1 MRRPVG
7 VKWVLLFLVGQGFSR
22 AELATVAILPS
33 PVVNEHGLAA
43 SWAFSFQPV
52 LPPVRRPLLIS
63 KDAVGPG
70 VRRSHRNSALGSC
83 FSFLRMVWFYAAAG
97 IVLCWLL
104 CSGSYASPLTHK

>member
-7 VKWVLLFLVGQGFSR
+7 VKWVLLFFCWTRFFSGRVSHCRHPSIRTLVSDVGSLG
-22 AELATVAILPS
+22 
-33 PVVNEHGLAA
+33 A

-52 LPPVRRPLLIS
+52 LLPVRRPLLIS
-63 KDAVGPG
+63 KDEAGPG

-97 IVLCWLL
+97 IALWLLL
-104 CSGSYASPLTHK
+104 CSGS